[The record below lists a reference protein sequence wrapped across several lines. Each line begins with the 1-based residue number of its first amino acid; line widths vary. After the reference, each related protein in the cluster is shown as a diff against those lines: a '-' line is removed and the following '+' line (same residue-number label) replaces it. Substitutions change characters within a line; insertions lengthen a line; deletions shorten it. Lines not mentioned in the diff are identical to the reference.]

1 MENLSDWHY
10 SVKGLYLWLM
20 KFSFAFFAPY
30 LLPHLFSVT
39 FIHMHQHDFKTV
51 NSLIGDCDL
60 DFSSS

>member
-20 KFSFAFFAPY
+20 KFSFVFFCSLSTSP
-30 LLPHLFSVT
+30 FSVT